1 MSLVEPGSNGGA
13 HQVLPSE
20 PEAADD
26 AHPSSTPTRTMPEEP
41 EAGRNM
47 SDGDNATPGLPGLPG
62 PPGAGGDNPWLT
74 RNPRRPSPV
83 AAPWERSGSPEPEG
97 VEKAGRQTGNHS
109 DGVTVAD
116 LIAKLHGD
124 SRGREPD
131 VEPPAPPTE
140 IIAAVSDDTDVTDD
154 TDVFPLVSVQPS
166 ELPDLAVVHQP
177 GPDPRA
183 EGGRYSQTH
192 AAPGP
197 QQDGA
202 GRPRGRRP
210 DRGAGAGDDRCGLA
224 MAIVEEQHAQ
234 KGFRAGPDVARHRR
248 SNGTTR

>member
-1 MSLVEPGSNGGA
+1 ML
-13 HQVLPSE
+13 LSE

-124 SRGREPD
+124 SRAPANPTSSRRRR
-131 VEPPAPPTE
+131 PPRSSP
-140 IIAAVSDDTDVTDD
+140 AVSDDTDVTDD
-154 TDVFPLVSVQPS
+154 TDVIPARVGA
-166 ELPDLAVVHQP
+166 AVRASRP
-177 GPDPRA
+177 GGGTSTRPGSAGRN
-183 EGGRYSQTH
+183 GGRYSQTQ

-234 KGFRAGPDVARHRR
+234 KGFRAGPERRATSSIQRHN
-248 SNGTTR
+248 SVTRTS